1 MNALWMIASNT
12 VRQTVRQRLFY
23 NVALFGV
30 GMVVLAMIVSNI
42 TFGFPD
48 RVVRSIGL
56 SGVTFA
62 VDLMALL
69 VGVTLVHQEI
79 DKKTLFVLLTRPL
92 TRWQYVA
99 GRFLGL
105 FLTIVAMTVGLGLAF
120 AAVLSLSRGSLGPGD
135 VTALV
140 TTIPE
145 AAVLGAVGVAISC
158 FSTPTIGTGMGIG
171 VWIIGASSD
180 DLVRLTADQGAANEL
195 AKVVSY
201 VFPALAR
208 FNFRE
213 AVVYQ
218 LDIQMADVLG
228 ACLYGMCYTGA
239 VVALA
244 SIILSRRE
252 MV

>member
-120 AAVLSLSRGSLGPGD
+120 AAVL
-135 VTALV
+135 AL
-140 TTIPE
+140 T
-145 AAVLGAVGVAISC
+145 
-158 FSTPTIGTGMGIG
+158 
-171 VWIIGASSD
+171 
-180 DLVRLTADQGAANEL
+180 R
-195 AKVVSY
+195 
-201 VFPALAR
+201 
-208 FNFRE
+208 
-213 AVVYQ
+213 
-218 LDIQMADVLG
+218 
-228 ACLYGMCYTGA
+228 
-239 VVALA
+239 
-244 SIILSRRE
+244 
-252 MV
+252 